1 MFGVSPAFVCTRF
14 KEEAAGI
21 VNKLKSRFI
30 TLPKGEYFKEVMRIY
45 KDSRGFPMCAGTI
58 DGTHILV
65 IAPPTNLD
73 DFVDHKGYHII
84 VMQTVVDYEMIYEMN
99 HMVNCGCEIK

>member
-1 MFGVSPAFVCTRF
+1 MS
-14 KEEAAGI
+14 AAI

-45 KDSRGFPMCAGTI
+45 KDRWGFPMCADTI

-65 IAPPTNLD
+65 IAPPTDHD
-73 DFVDHKGYHII
+73 DFVDLKGYHII
-84 VMQTVVDYEMIYEMN
+84 LMQTVVDYEMIYEMN